1 MWKSFFSYV
10 IYTVWWIKIMSCR
23 SHIYPYTF
31 YFGVAILSSPIYQMF
46 LLDLFFAI
54 LHFIFQ
60 FEYQLSWF
68 IMPTSLCFSISKHG
82 MKAIRW
88 KHIACALGI
97 AVNKP
102 HLKTEIWHNTFGSMK
117 KHLALKWEIGYES
130 LCTNTKCLGIFC
142 PCQTIIFL
150 SSVYLQLMIE
160 FQPPK
165 NPISALCMYP
175 QYTQLLPV
183 HTAACTAKLISSL

>member
-1 MWKSFFSYV
+1 MWYKLYDQEMKKERNKVFFFFVLSCSASLYLLSVFIRQKVLCGPPHVSTPISNFWTHRSFCQHRCVY
-10 IYTVWWIKIMSCR
+10 
-23 SHIYPYTF
+23 
-31 YFGVAILSSPIYQMF
+31 A
-46 LLDLFFAI
+46 
-54 LHFIFQ
+54 FQ
-60 FEYQLSWF
+60 
-68 IMPTSLCFSISKHG
+68 SIVYHG

-88 KHIACALGI
+88 KHLACALGI
-97 AVNKP
+97 AVHKP
-102 HLKTEIWHNTFGSMK
+102 HLESEIWYDTFGSMK

-160 FQPPK
+160 FQSPK